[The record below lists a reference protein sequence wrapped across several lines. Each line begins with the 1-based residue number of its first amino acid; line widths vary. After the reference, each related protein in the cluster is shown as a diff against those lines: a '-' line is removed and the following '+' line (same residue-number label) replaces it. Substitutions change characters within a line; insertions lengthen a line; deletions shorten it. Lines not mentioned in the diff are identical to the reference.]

1 MAVRRFFRAYDAG
14 RGRIGSPGHVQEVLL
29 MAKEKQTKIA
39 TPDHIRTYTPD
50 PPPDSRPAIPIPTQP
65 VQTPG
70 PSQPAPAPEKK

>member
-1 MAVRRFFRAYDAG
+1 
-14 RGRIGSPGHVQEVLL
+14 

-65 VQTPG
+65 VQKPG